1 MQTEFE
7 ISGGGFVRLDAVLA
21 DDISVVNSARVS
33 FGKRVDAMSESDIG
47 LINYLMKNQHGTPFE
62 HNMFRF
68 HIKAPIFVAR
78 EWFRH
83 RIGWSYNE
91 FSARYTEMSDEFFIP
106 EIEDFRTQVGMPGR
120 YTFQPLSDDASVE
133 ASEIMNG
140 VMRTSYSAYQLLLEC
155 GVAKELA
162 RAVLP
167 VGMFTQFYATCN
179 ARSLMN
185 FIELRADSHAQKEIR
200 DYAESLEKILQ
211 VAMPHTHASFISNG
225 RKAP

>member
-1 MQTEFE
+1 MQNEFE
-7 ISGGGFVRLDAVLA
+7 IPGGGFVRVDAVLA

-33 FGKRVDAMSESDIG
+33 FGRKVETMSEADIG
-47 LINYLMKNQHGTPFE
+47 LINYLLKNQHGTPFE

-68 HIKAPIFVAR
+68 HIKAPIFVTR

-91 FSARYTEMSDEFFIP
+91 FSARYAEMADDFFVP
-106 EIEDFRTQVGMPGR
+106 EVEDFRTQVGVPGR
-120 YTFQPLSDDASVE
+120 YSFTAMEEDFAVE
-133 ASEIMNG
+133 ASEIING
-140 VMRTSYSAYQLLLEC
+140 MMRTSYATYQILLDL

-162 RAVLP
+162 RSVLP
-167 VGMFTQFYATCN
+167 VGVFSQFYATCN

-185 FIELRADSHAQKEIR
+185 FIELRADDHAQKEIR
-200 DYAESLEKILQ
+200 DYAQTLEQ
-211 VAMPHTHASFISNG
+211 VLKFHMPYTYASFVNNG

>member
-1 MQTEFE
+1 M
-7 ISGGGFVRLDAVLA
+7 IHIAGGGFVRLDAVMA

-33 FGKRVDAMSESDIG
+33 FGKRVEVMSDADNG

-62 HNMFRF
+62 HNFFRF
-68 HIKAPIFVAR
+68 HIKAPIFVTR

-91 FSARYTEMSDEFFIP
+91 FSARYAEMEDDFFVP
-106 EIEDFRTQVGMPGR
+106 EIEDFRTQVGVPGR
-120 YTFQPLSDDASVE
+120 YTFEQLDQDLSVE
-133 ASEIMNG
+133 ASETISQA
-140 VMRTSYSAYQLLLEC
+140 MRLSYAQYRLLLEI

-162 RAVLP
+162 RTVLP
-167 VGMFTQFYATCN
+167 VGTFTQFYATCN

-185 FIELRADSHAQKEIR
+185 FISLRADAHAQKEIR
-200 DYAESLEKILQ
+200 DYAESLEKILAEQ
-211 VAMPHTHASFISNG
+211 MPITYNSFIANG